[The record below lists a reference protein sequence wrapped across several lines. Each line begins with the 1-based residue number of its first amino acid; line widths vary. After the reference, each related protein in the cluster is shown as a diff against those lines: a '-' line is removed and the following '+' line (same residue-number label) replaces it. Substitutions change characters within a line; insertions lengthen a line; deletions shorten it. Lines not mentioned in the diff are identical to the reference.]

1 MEVDCPLISAA
12 LRQPRLLPYH
22 VVADNEAEEDDEIL
36 NRNSTGEI
44 LAETDNQWDA
54 NIERKLAEFAAA
66 FDKQVLAFNILSL
79 KRNLGEFRSEERLMI
94 EYALLQEE
102 RQAVLQLKEEMETR
116 EKAKLHTLTSNTQ
129 MLLAQ
134 AEQARVGMQCF
145 RQASGNNSDVMTQ
158 ELESAALWK
167 HKETSEGCPSC
178 EQEFYDIIGWRGP
191 GSLDLNSR

>member
-1 MEVDCPLISAA
+1 M
-12 LRQPRLLPYH
+12 
-22 VVADNEAEEDDEIL
+22 ADNEAEEDDEIL
-36 NRNSTGEI
+36 NRNSPGEI

-66 FDKQVLAFNILSL
+66 YDKQVLLSTSFSL
-79 KRNLGEFRSEERLMI
+79 KRNLGSSDQRETDDRVCSIARGEASCSAIER
-94 EYALLQEE
+94 
-102 RQAVLQLKEEMETR
+102 RDGNKR
-116 EKAKLHTLTSNTQ
+116 EGQVAYPDFKHPNAPGPSR
-129 MLLAQ
+129 ASSS
-134 AEQARVGMQCF
+134 RMQCF

-191 GSLDLNSR
+191 GF